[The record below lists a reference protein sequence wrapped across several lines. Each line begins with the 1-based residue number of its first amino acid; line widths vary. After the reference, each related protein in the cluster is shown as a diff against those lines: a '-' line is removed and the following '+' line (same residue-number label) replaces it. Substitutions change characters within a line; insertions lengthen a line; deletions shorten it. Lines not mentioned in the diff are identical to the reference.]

1 MKDCFKISFEMKV
14 VGINLI
20 LEISSF
26 KRSLVI
32 NDFLI
37 IVNYLVGS
45 RDGKLQL
52 FEINENKRV
61 KTLQH
66 VASRVIK
73 GIRIIYENEIFINEA
88 RVWRRLLFW
97 PQRYLQKF
105 TEFKLGTVAWMEAQ
119 PLKDLEKAVI
129 HPYVMLSALQLI
141 S

>member
-1 MKDCFKISFEMKV
+1 MKDCFKNSFEMKV
-14 VGINLI
+14 VGINVI

-88 RVWRRLLFW
+88 RVWMKLLFW
-97 PQRYLQKF
+97 TQRYLQRF
-105 TEFKLGTVAWMEAQ
+105 TEFKLGIVAWMEAQ
-119 PLKDLEKAVI
+119 PLKDLEKAESI
-129 HPYVMLSALQLI
+129 PMSC
-141 S
+141 

>member
-1 MKDCFKISFEMKV
+1 MLFLKSAVLREA
-14 VGINLI
+14 
-20 LEISSF
+20 
-26 KRSLVI
+26 LVI

-37 IVNYLVGS
+37 IVNCLVGS
-45 RDGKLQL
+45 RDRKLQL
-52 FEINENKRV
+52 FEINEKMRV
-61 KTLQH
+61 KTLPH
-66 VASRVIK
+66 VVSRVIK
-73 GIRIIYENEIFINEA
+73 GIRIIYENVIFINEA

-105 TEFKLGTVAWMEAQ
+105 TEFKFGTVAWMDAQ

>member
-1 MKDCFKISFEMKV
+1 M
-14 VGINLI
+14 L
-20 LEISSF
+20 
-26 KRSLVI
+26 
-32 NDFLI
+32 FLKSA
-37 IVNYLVGS
+37 VL
-45 RDGKLQL
+45 REAKLQL

-73 GIRIIYENEIFINEA
+73 EIRIIYENEIFINEA

-97 PQRYLQKF
+97 PHRYLQRF

-129 HPYVMLSALQLI
+129 HLYVMLSALQLI